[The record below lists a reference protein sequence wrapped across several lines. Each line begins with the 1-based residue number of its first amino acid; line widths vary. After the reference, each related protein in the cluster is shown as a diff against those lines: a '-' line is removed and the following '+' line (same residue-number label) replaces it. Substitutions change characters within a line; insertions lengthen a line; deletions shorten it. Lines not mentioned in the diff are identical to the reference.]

1 MIPDGSLIMGIVTID
16 LVNVI
21 NYNAI
26 SLIDFSYKR
35 FNFCYGAHWER
46 TTLWTRIPG
55 GDFEAL
61 EWGHFSPPLSNT
73 VSTLCP
79 WYDT

>member
-1 MIPDGSLIMGIVTID
+1 MNPDGSLIMGIVTID

-35 FNFCYGAHWER
+35 FNFCYGDGQG
-46 TTLWTRIPG
+46 L
-55 GDFEAL
+55 L
-61 EWGHFSPPLSNT
+61 EGIRGVRMGACFPSP
-73 VSTLCP
+73 VQ
-79 WYDT
+79 